1 MLNYQQNVKD
11 LEKLYSTSLKS
22 GLTEKWVNENR
33 EKYWENK
40 IKSKNKINPWKIF
53 FEQFKSFLILI
64 LLFAIVISV
73 VMWEWIDA
81 IVIAVIVILNSIL
94 GFVQE
99 YNAEKSIESLK
110 KMSALKAKVIRWWK
124 EQLIDSSELVVWDLI
139 TFEAWDKIWADA
151 RLIQAMNVEVAEAV
165 LTWESVPVAKNI
177 DTIKEIVPLWDQCN
191 MVFSG
196 TEITKG
202 RGMAIVTNVW
212 MDSEIWKIAWM
223 LQEAPEKQTH
233 LQRDLDALSK
243 KLWVI
248 ILIICVVIFLVDA
261 FTWEWLQ
268 LFRSALDTGNW
279 KEWLLSLKSG
289 LFVAIALAVAA
300 IPEWLPAVVT
310 IALSIWVK
318 KLVKKNALMRKLWSV
333 ETLGAVNVICTDKT
347 WTLTKNEMTVKKLY
361 VDEEVFDMSGVGY
374 FGHEAHR
381 INYEEIKHEHWISR
395 LLKIGLL
402 CNNSAISWK
411 NVIWDPTEVA
421 LLVSA
426 FKWWLDRKKE
436 EWEFNLIDEI
446 PFDSDRKLMT
456 TIRQRWKEI
465 IMFTKWAPE
474 MLIDKCSHILI
485 NEKEVKITDK
495 HKKKILA
502 QNENFAKSALRVLWF
517 AYKKTTKWDLDEN
530 NLVFVWLQAMIDP
543 PRPEVKQSIQECHE
557 AWIRV
562 IMITWDNVITASAI
576 GAELWLQWEAI
587 EWIKLDDMSDAQV
600 KKLLD
605 KVSIFARVSPNHKQR
620 LVKLLKEKGN
630 VVAMT
635 WDGVNDAPALKH
647 ADIWV
652 AMWITGTDVSKE
664 ASDLILLDDNFSTIV
679 SAIQEWRW
687 IYDNIRKFVN
697 FMFSTNFSEILII
710 FIASICWMPAPL
722 LAIQILWLNLVTDS
736 LPALALWIDPMA
748 EDIMQHKPRKKWSKI
763 LDKEM
768 LISILM
774 ISVFV
779 TIWCLSFF
787 ILNRADINIAR
798 TWVLL
803 LLVIL
808 EMLAVF
814 IVRAD
819 YWVKFLSNK
828 WLFAAVFGSIGLTL
842 LVVYIP
848 FLAKIFDSV
857 ALRWIDLVEML
868 IITWIWIVWAIIW
881 HKIKKTKFMKKKLS
895 N

>member
-1 MLNYQQNVKD
+1 M
-11 LEKLYSTSLKS
+11 
-22 GLTEKWVNENR
+22 TEKWVKESR

-40 IKSKNKINPWKIF
+40 IQSKNKINPRKIF

-64 LLFAIVISV
+64 LLVAIVISI

-81 IVIAVIVILNSIL
+81 IVIIVIVILNAIL

-124 EQLIDSSELVVWDLI
+124 EELVDSSELVVWDLI
-139 TFEAWDKIWADA
+139 LFEAWDKIWADA

-165 LTWESVPVAKNI
+165 LTWESVPVVKNT
-177 DTIKEIVPLWDQCN
+177 DTITEIVPLGDQCD

-248 ILIICVVIFLVDA
+248 ILIICVIIFLVDA
-261 FTWEWLQ
+261 FTGEWLQ
-268 LFRSALDTGNW
+268 LFKSALSDWNW
-279 KEWLLSLKSG
+279 KDWLLSLKSW

-361 VDEEVFDMSGVGY
+361 VDNEIFDMSWVGY
-374 FGHEAHR
+374 YGHEAHK
-381 INYEEIKHEHWISR
+381 INFEEIKHEYGISR
-395 LLKIGLL
+395 LLKIWLL
-402 CNNSAISWK
+402 CNNSAINGK
-411 NVIWDPTEVA
+411 EVIWDPTEVA

-426 FKWWLDRKKE
+426 FKWWLDREKE
-436 EWEFNLIDEI
+436 ESQYKLIDEI
-446 PFDSDRKLMT
+446 TFDSERKLMT
-456 TIRQRWKEI
+456 TIRKNGKDFL
-465 IMFTKWAPE
+465 MFTKWAPE
-474 MLIDKCSHILI
+474 MLIDRCSHILI
-485 NEKEVKITDK
+485 NEKEIPITST

-502 QNENFAKSALRVLWF
+502 QNEAFAKSALRVLWF
-517 AYKKTTKWDLDEN
+517 AYKKTSKIDMDEN

-543 PRPEVKQSIQECHE
+543 PRPEVKDSIRSCHD

-562 IMITWDNVITASAI
+562 IMITWDNVVTASAI
-576 GAELWLQWEAI
+576 WGELWLQWESI
-587 EWIKLDDMSDAQV
+587 EWIELDKMSDAQV
-600 KKLLD
+600 KKFLD

-620 LVKLLKEKGN
+620 LVKLLKEKWN

-679 SAIQEWRW
+679 NAIREWRW

-736 LPALALWIDPMA
+736 LPALALGIDPKA
-748 EDIMQHKPRKKWSKI
+748 EDIMEHKPRKKWAKI

-768 LISILM
+768 LISILL
-774 ISVFV
+774 IAIFV

-787 ILNRADINIAR
+787 MLNRADIEIAR
-798 TWVLL
+798 TWVML
-803 LLVIL
+803 LLVTL

-828 WLFAAVFGSIGLTL
+828 WLFAAVFGSIWLTF

-848 FLAKIFDSV
+848 FFAEIFDSV
-857 ALRWIDLVEML
+857 ALRWVDLLEML

-881 HKIKKTKFMKKKLS
+881 HQIKKTKFIKKKLS
-895 N
+895 Q

>member
-22 GLTEKWVNENR
+22 GLTEKQIIENR
-33 EKYWENK
+33 EKYWKNK
-40 IKSKNKINPWKIF
+40 IQSKNKINPWKIF

-64 LLFAIVISV
+64 LLFAIVISI
-73 VMWEWIDA
+73 VMWEWVDA

-94 GFVQE
+94 WFVQE

-110 KMSALKAKVIRWWK
+110 KMSALKAKVVRWWK

-139 TFEAWDKIWADA
+139 LFEAWDKIWADA
-151 RLIQAMNVEVAEAV
+151 RLVQSMNVEVAEAV
-165 LTWESVPVAKNI
+165 LTWESVPVAKNV
-177 DTIKEIVPLWDQCN
+177 DTIHEIVPLWDQCN

-196 TEITKG
+196 TEVTKW
-202 RGMAIVTNVW
+202 RWMAVVTNVW

-233 LQRDLDALSK
+233 LQRDLDVLSK

-248 ILIICVVIFLVDA
+248 ILIICVIIFLVDA
-261 FTWEWLQ
+261 FTWQWLQ
-268 LFRSALDTGNW
+268 LFKSALDTGNRR
-279 KEWLLSLKSG
+279 EWLLSLKSW

-333 ETLGAVNVICTDKT
+333 ETLWAVNVICTDKT

-361 VDEEVFDMSGVGY
+361 VDEEIFDMSWVGY
-374 FGHEAHR
+374 YWHEAHK
-381 INYEEIKHEHWISR
+381 INYEEIKHEHGISR

-402 CNNSAISWK
+402 CNNSAINWK
-411 NVIWDPTEVA
+411 TVIWDPTEVS

-426 FKWWLDRKKE
+426 LKGWLDRKKE
-436 EWEFNLIDEI
+436 ESEFKLIDEI

-456 TIRQRWKEI
+456 TIRQRGKEVL
-465 IMFTKWAPE
+465 MFTKWAPE
-474 MLIDKCSHILI
+474 MLIDRCSHMLI
-485 NEKEVKITDK
+485 NEKEIQITSA
-495 HKKKILA
+495 HKKKILS
-502 QNENFAKSALRVLWF
+502 QNEKFAKSALRVLWF
-517 AYKKTTKWDLDEN
+517 AYKKTVKWDLDEN

-543 PRPEVKQSIQECHE
+543 PRPEVKQSIQQCHG

-562 IMITWDNVITASAI
+562 IMITWDNVVTASAI
-576 GAELWLQWEAI
+576 WAELWLVWDAI
-587 EWIKLDDMSDAQV
+587 EWIQLDDMTDAKV

-605 KVSIFARVSPNHKQR
+605 RVSIFARVSPNHKQR
-620 LVKLLKEKGN
+620 LVKLLKEKWN

-679 SAIQEWRW
+679 NAIQEWRW

-710 FIASICWMPAPL
+710 FIASVLWMDAPL

-748 EDIMQHKPRKKWSKI
+748 EDIMKQRPREKWSKI

-768 LISILM
+768 LISILL
-774 ISVFV
+774 IAIFV
-779 TIWCLSFF
+779 TAWCLTFF
-787 ILNRADINIAR
+787 MLNRSDVDLAR

-808 EMLAVF
+808 EMFAVF
-814 IVRAD
+814 VVRAD
-819 YWVKFLSNK
+819 YWVKFWSNK
-828 WLFAAVFGSIGLTL
+828 WLFAAVFGSILLTL

-848 FLAKIFDSV
+848 FFANMFDTLP
-857 ALRWIDLVEML
+857 LRWVDLMEML
-868 IITWIWIVWAIIW
+868 IITWVWIIW
-881 HKIKKTKFMKKKLS
+881 ATIWHRIKYRKFIKKKIW

>member
-11 LEKLYSTSLKS
+11 LEKLYFTNLKS
-22 GLTEKWVNENR
+22 GLTEKWVKESR
-33 EKYWENK
+33 DKYGENK
-40 IKSKNKINPWKIF
+40 IESKNKINPWKIF
-53 FEQFKSFLILI
+53 FDQFKSFLILI
-64 LLFAIVISV
+64 LLFAIVISA
-73 VMWEWIDA
+73 VMWERVDA
-81 IVIAVIVILNSIL
+81 IVIVVIVILNAIL
-94 GFVQE
+94 WFVQE

-110 KMSALKAKVIRWWK
+110 QMAALKAKVIRWGK
-124 EQLIDSSELVVWDLI
+124 EMLIDSSELVVWDLI
-139 TFEAWDKIWADA
+139 IFEAWDKIGADA
-151 RLIQAMNVEVAEAV
+151 RLIQSMNVEVAEAV

-177 DTIKEIVPLWDQCN
+177 ETIKEIVPLGDQCN

-202 RGMAIVTNVW
+202 RGMAVVTNVW
-212 MDSEIWKIAWM
+212 MDSEIGKIAWM

-233 LQRDLDALSK
+233 LQRDLDSLSK

-248 ILIICVVIFLVDA
+248 ILIICVLIFMVDA

-268 LFRSALDTGNW
+268 LFRSALDTWDW
-279 KEWLLSLKSG
+279 KSWILSLKSW

-361 VDEEVFDMSGVGY
+361 VDDEIFDISGVGY
-374 FGHEAHR
+374 HGHEDHQLK
-381 INYEEIKHEHWISR
+381 YEEIKHEHGISR
-395 LLKIGLL
+395 LLKIWLL
-402 CNNSAISWK
+402 CNNSAINWK
-411 NVIWDPTEVA
+411 HVIWDPTEVA

-426 FKWWLDRKKE
+426 FKWWLNREKE
-436 EWEFNLIDEI
+436 ESEYKLIDEI
-446 PFDSDRKLMT
+446 TFDSERKLMT
-456 TIRQRWKEI
+456 TIRQKWKEV

-474 MLIDKCSHILI
+474 MLLEKCSHILV
-485 NEKEVKITDK
+485 NEKETKLTQANK
-495 HKKKILA
+495 NKILS
-502 QNENFAKSALRVLWF
+502 QNEKFAKSALRVLWF
-517 AYKKTTKWDLDEN
+517 AYKKTVKWDLDEN
-530 NLVFVWLQAMIDP
+530 NLVFVGLQAMIDP
-543 PRPEVKQSIQECHE
+543 PRPEVRQSIKECHE

-562 IMITWDNVITASAI
+562 IMITWDNIVTAWAI
-576 GAELWLQWEAI
+576 GAELWLNWKSI
-587 EWIKLDDMSDAQV
+587 EWIQLDDMSDIQI

-605 KVSIFARVSPNHKQR
+605 EVSIFARVSPNHKQR
-620 LVKLLKEKGN
+620 LVKLLKSKWN

-647 ADIWV
+647 ADIGV

-679 SAIQEWRW
+679 NAIQEWRW
-687 IYDNIRKFVN
+687 IYDNIKKFVN

-710 FIASICWMPAPL
+710 FIASLCGMPTPL
-722 LAIQILWLNLVTDS
+722 LAIQILWLNLVTDG
-736 LPALALWIDPMA
+736 LPALALWIDPVA
-748 EDIMQHKPRKKWSKI
+748 EDIMKQKPRKKWSKI

-774 ISVFV
+774 ISIFVTMWCLAFFMINVSTDIDLARTGVFV
-779 TIWCLSFF
+779 
-787 ILNRADINIAR
+787 
-798 TWVLL
+798 

-814 IVRAD
+814 VVRAD
-819 YWVKFLSNK
+819 YGVKFLSNK
-828 WLFAAVFGSIGLTL
+828 WLFGAVFVSILLTFM
-842 LVVYIP
+842 VVYIP
-848 FLAKIFDSV
+848 FLAKMFDTV
-857 ALRWIDLVEML
+857 ALRWRDLVEML
-868 IITWIWIVWAIIW
+868 IISWIWIIGAAIW
-881 HKIKKTKFMKKKLS
+881 HKIKKIRFERKS
-895 N
+895 

>member
-11 LEKLYSTSLKS
+11 LEKLYWTNLKS
-22 GLTEKWVNENR
+22 WLTKKWLEDNKK
-33 EKYWENK
+33 KYGENK
-40 IKSKNKINPWKIF
+40 IQSKNKINPWKIF

-64 LLFAIVISV
+64 LLFAIVISII
-73 VMWEWIDA
+73 MWEWVDA

-110 KMSALKAKVIRWWK
+110 QMAALKAKVIRWWK
-124 EQLIDSSELVVWDLI
+124 EMLVDSDDLTVWDLI
-139 TFEAWDKIWADA
+139 VFEAWDKIWADA
-151 RLIQAMNVEVAEAV
+151 RLIQSMNVEVAEAV
-165 LTWESVPVAKNI
+165 LTWESVPVAKNT
-177 DTIKEIVPLWDQCN
+177 DTINEIVPLGDQCN

-196 TEITKG
+196 TEITKW
-202 RGMAIVTNVW
+202 RGIAIVTNVW

-248 ILIICVVIFLVDA
+248 ILIICVVIFFVDA

-268 LFRSALDTGNW
+268 LFKSALDTWDW
-279 KEWLLSLKSG
+279 KEWLLSLKSW

-318 KLVKKNALMRKLWSV
+318 KLVKKNALMRKLGSV

-347 WTLTKNEMTVKKLY
+347 GTLTKNEMTVKKLY
-361 VDEEVFDMSGVGY
+361 VDGEIFDMSWVWY
-374 FGHEAHR
+374 YWHEAHK
-381 INYEEIKHEHWISR
+381 INFEEIKHEHGISR
-395 LLKIGLL
+395 LLKIWLL
-402 CNNSAISWK
+402 CNNSAIDWK
-411 NVIWDPTEVA
+411 TVIWDPTEVS

-426 FKWWLDRKKE
+426 FKWWLNREKE
-436 EWEFNLIDEI
+436 ESQYKLIDEI

-456 TIRQRWKEI
+456 TIRQKWNEI
-465 IMFTKWAPE
+465 LMFTKWAPE
-474 MLIDKCSHILI
+474 MLVDRCSHILI
-485 NEKEVKITDK
+485 DEKEVKMTTA
-495 HKKKILA
+495 HKKKILE
-502 QNENFAKSALRVLWF
+502 QNEKFAKSALRVLWF
-517 AYKKTTKWDLDEN
+517 AYKQTVKWDTDEN

-543 PRPEVKQSIQECHE
+543 PRPEVKQSIQECHG

-562 IMITWDNVITASAI
+562 IMITGDNVITASAI
-576 GAELWLQWEAI
+576 WAELWLVWDAI
-587 EWIKLDDMSDAQV
+587 EWIQLDDMSDVQV

-620 LVKLLKEKGN
+620 LVKLLKEKWN

-635 WDGVNDAPALKH
+635 WDWVNDAPALKH
-647 ADIWV
+647 ADIGV

-664 ASDLILLDDNFSTIV
+664 ASDLILLDDNFATIV
-679 SAIQEWRW
+679 NAIQEWRW
-687 IYDNIRKFVN
+687 IYDNIKKFVN

-710 FIASICWMPAPL
+710 FIASILWMPAPL

-748 EDIMQHKPRKKWSKI
+748 EDIMQQRPRKKWSKI
-763 LDKEM
+763 LDKKM

-774 ISVFV
+774 IAVFV
-779 TIWCLSFF
+779 TIWCLTFF
-787 ILNRADINIAR
+787 MLNRANVDLAR

-808 EMLAVF
+808 EMFAVF
-814 IVRAD
+814 VVRAD
-819 YWVKFLSNK
+819 YGVKFWSNK
-828 WLFAAVFGSIGLTL
+828 WLFAAVIGSILLTL

-848 FLAKIFDSV
+848 FFASMFDTLP
-857 ALRWIDLVEML
+857 LRWVDLVEML
-868 IITWIWIVWAIIW
+868 IITWVWIIW
-881 HKIKKTKFMKKKLS
+881 AAIRHKIKSKKFIKWKQSK
-895 N
+895 